1 MKYITATT
9 EKRIMK
15 AASRDSFGFWEN
27 TQAGTLAA
35 ILDEIKSSYGWFGCS
50 VAEAKKLG
58 QQFDNAD
65 QLRGFSHRAS
75 VLFGWTVNYPEYESR
90 ARAILADHNKDWKAQ
105 DEEIENLLREFCAQ
119 A

>member
-15 AASRDSFGFWEN
+15 AASKDSFGFWEN

-35 ILDEIKSSYGWFGCS
+35 ILDEIKSSYGWFGFS

-75 VLFGWTVNYPEYESR
+75 VLFGWTVNYPEYINYSNTLGLDVLTISDFNGLVR
-90 ARAILADHNKDWKAQ
+90 AVL
-105 DEEIENLLREFCAQ
+105 EG
-119 A
+119 

>member
-15 AASRDSFGFWEN
+15 AASKDSFGFWEN

-35 ILDEIKSSYGWFGCS
+35 ILDEIKSRYGWCGCS

-75 VLFGWTVNYPEYESR
+75 VLFGWTVNYPEYINYSNTLGLDVLT
-90 ARAILADHNKDWKAQ
+90 IYDFNGLVKAVL
-105 DEEIENLLREFCAQ
+105 EG
-119 A
+119 